1 MNRREGTLQVRGH
14 ARTHARAVGIVGL
27 GLSAV
32 TALAV
37 LCAETNGA
45 SLARGRARV
54 AGGDGGRLASTLSD
68 DVITPYCD
76 IFESGQSVIVRGV
89 FPDEAGR
96 LLVVDAARA
105 RFAGRTLRDET
116 EVAQSA
122 KDASWIA
129 LLPTWLDQLST
140 LEDVAIHT
148 SRDSVRISGYAS
160 SFEKKAAVAEVI
172 KKDVPGY
179 VDAIEVETKTGRLQ
193 ARIHAYV
200 DAHPVEFLSEQAE
213 LTPEGS
219 KAILGVAELLQR
231 QNVHIEVEGHTDNSG
246 RRMTNQELSDQ
257 RAAAVRLRL
266 ITTGIDPTRIQ
277 AKGFGSDRPIADNDT
292 EAGRRRNRRIDFRI
306 R

>member
-1 MNRREGTLQVRGH
+1 MTRGGG
-14 ARTHARAVGIVGL
+14 AFRTIGVAGL
-27 GLSAV
+27 GLAGV
-32 TALAV
+32 VALSY
-37 LCAETNGA
+37 LCAESNA
-45 SLARGRARV
+45 LSLSRALRS
-54 AGGDGGRLASTLSD
+54 DGGRAALPLTE
-68 DVITPYCD
+68 DVVTPYCD
-76 IFESGQSVIVRGV
+76 IFEAGQTLTVRGV

-105 RFAGRTLRDET
+105 RFAGRTMKDET
-116 EVAQSA
+116 EVTGTA
-122 KDASWIA
+122 KDAAWIA
-129 LLPTWLDQLST
+129 LLPGWLDQIAS

-160 SFEKKAAVAEVI
+160 TFEKKAAVAEAI
-172 KKDVPGY
+172 KKDFPNY
-179 VDAIEVETKTGRLQ
+179 IDAIEVETKTGRLQ

-219 KAILGVAELLQR
+219 KAIVGVAELLQG
-231 QNVHIEVEGHTDNSG
+231 QSVHIEVEGHTDNSG
-246 RRMTNQELSDQ
+246 RRITNQELSDQ

-266 ITTGIDPTRIQ
+266 IASGIDPTHIQ
-277 AKGFGSDRPIADNDT
+277 AKGFGSERPIAENDT